1 MQLRLPLVFLCIVS
15 CAFSAER
22 PNVPAIRLNPV
33 ALEFAQQ
40 LIREGRVFS
49 MEKAHGPVIGPL
61 RARKTSSFGC
71 TALANTRNGILGL
84 TADTEKKQKRITNSV
99 WRFHGTSPLWPTRGQ
114 AARMNMA
121 MPRSKLLLT
130 SY

>member
-1 MQLRLPLVFLCIVS
+1 
-15 CAFSAER
+15 
-22 PNVPAIRLNPV
+22 
-33 ALEFAQQ
+33 
-40 LIREGRVFS
+40 

-84 TADTEKKQKRITNSV
+84 TADTEKKQKRITNFRLAISRHFTAV
-99 WRFHGTSPLWPTRGQ
+99 AYSRSKP
-114 AARMNMA
+114 ARMNMA

-130 SY
+130 SYSVGLKSSDPRGEKRID